1 MSARAHDF
9 HVALLALLL
18 LAAPVIAS
26 EDRER
31 ARADTQA
38 EATSTLLREQL
49 GSRVEAALARRD
61 SRPLRFEVV
70 EISHWQLHRREADF
84 VLWGLLHVAD
94 APARMLRVE
103 SSIDRRSLELD
114 ALQLQSFDELQA
126 RQTPIPR

>member
-1 MSARAHDF
+1 MNGRGRHF
-9 HVALLALLL
+9 ALLALLL

-31 ARADTQA
+31 TQADARAA
-38 EATSTLLREQL
+38 ATSTLLREQL
-49 GSRVEAALARRD
+49 GSRVEAALAQGEA
-61 SRPLRFEVV
+61 RPLRFEVV
-70 EISHWQLHRREADF
+70 EISHWQLQPREAEF

-94 APARMLRVE
+94 GPARMLRVE
-103 SSIDRRSLELD
+103 SRIDRRSLELD

>member
-1 MSARAHDF
+1 MSARGR

-18 LAAPVIAS
+18 LAAPVSAS
-26 EDRER
+26 EGRER
-31 ARADTQA
+31 GQADARA
-38 EATSTLLREQL
+38 EAASTLLREQL

-61 SRPLRFEVV
+61 ARPLRFEVV
-70 EISHWQLHRREADF
+70 EISHWQLQPREAEF

-103 SSIDRRSLELD
+103 SRIDRSSLELD

-126 RQTPIPR
+126 RQTPLPR

>member
-1 MSARAHDF
+1 MNGRGR

-18 LAAPVIAS
+18 LATPVVAS
-26 EDRER
+26 EDSER
-31 ARADTQA
+31 VRAEARA

-49 GSRVEAALARRD
+49 GSRVEAALAQGEA
-61 SRPLRFEVV
+61 RPLRFEVV
-70 EISHWQLHRREADF
+70 EISHWQLHRREAEF

-103 SSIDRRSLELD
+103 SRIDRRSLELD